1 MKTIEKSYDEVHGD
15 IRQPAIHHEER
26 IGYTELVGRIV
37 TAVPQI
43 YADAIYMYEQQLREE
58 RPTKNTTQFIN
69 ERRIGIE
76 IVLLAI
82 IDLGCDG
89 KLDGVDP
96 RIIDDTHRKT
106 LMQDIY
112 ISLIEKST
120 ERYPQIAPQNL
131 ALAQSVKKRL

>member
-1 MKTIEKSYDEVHGD
+1 MKNARKPYNDEHRD
-15 IRQPAIHHEER
+15 MCQRAIHDGER
-26 IGYTELVGRIV
+26 IGYSELVGRIV
-37 TAVPQI
+37 TAVPQR

-58 RPTKNTTQFIN
+58 RPTKNITQFIN

-82 IDLGCDG
+82 IDLGCAG

-96 RIIDDTHRKT
+96 RIIEDTHPKT

-112 ISLIEKST
+112 IRLIEKST
-120 ERYPQIAPQNL
+120 ERYPQIPPQSL